1 MVSRSA
7 ISYVT
12 SHRKLGQSDLESSPR
27 YYLDHAATSWP
38 KPPGSLEACIDFQI
52 NNGASSGRGV
62 YHSAEASSRLVLA
75 ARQAVARL
83 INAPSERQI
92 AFCNNGTHALNAAI
106 LGLLHSPTLRGC
118 HVVTTATEHNSVL
131 RPLELAHQTNG
142 TTWTAVPC
150 DETGLVDPNRV
161 MEAMAP
167 DTRLIVVNHASNVTG
182 AIQDIRT
189 LAGIAKSKNAIFLVD
204 AAQSLGYLPID
215 VLDCGI
221 QVLAAPGHKGA
232 GGMLG
237 TGILYIHQEVQHL
250 IEPIWIG
257 GTGSQSDSIAG
268 PFDWLSAVESGNS
281 NLPGIASLK
290 AGIEWLEKRPL
301 PAQTDRW
308 AQQMIEA
315 ILEEPSL
322 KLIGPL
328 RNRLPVISLI
338 HPTSSCHEMAMI
350 LDSACHV
357 EARSGFHCAAL
368 IHPFLGTQST
378 GGTLRLSLGHTT
390 VEADVDAAI
399 EGIHMLGSLHP

>member
-1 MVSRSA
+1 MESR
-7 ISYVT
+7 
-12 SHRKLGQSDLESSPR
+12 PR

-52 NNGASSGRGV
+52 NNGASSGRGI
-62 YHSAEASSRLVLA
+62 YHSAEASSRLVHS

-83 INAPSERQI
+83 INAPSERHI

-131 RPLELAHQTNG
+131 RPLELAHKTNG
-142 TTWTAVPC
+142 TTWTAVQC

-161 MEAMAP
+161 VEAMTP

-182 AIQDIRT
+182 SIQDVRT
-189 LAGIAKSKNAIFLVD
+189 LAGIAKLKNAILLVD
-204 AAQSLGYLPID
+204 AAQSLGYLPIN

-237 TGILYIHQEVQHL
+237 TGILYIQEEVQHL

-257 GTGSQSDSIAG
+257 GTGSQSDSISG

-290 AGIEWLEKRPL
+290 AGIEWLETRPL
-301 PAQTDRW
+301 TAQTDRW

-315 ILEEPSL
+315 ILEEPTL

-328 RNRLPVISLI
+328 ENRLPVISLI
-338 HPTSSCHEMAMI
+338 HEHSSCHEMAMI
-350 LDSACHV
+350 LDSACQV

-390 VEADVDAAI
+390 VEADVEAAI
-399 EGIHMLGSLHP
+399 EGIHLLGSLRS